1 MKPIGLGGWSLNTH
15 RPHPEEAHRS
25 RVYPRSAHQLRKSAT
40 PVCTMLPSTPARG
53 FRPTSGRS
61 TRWRDAED
69 HFDAVVIDLNPADDG
84 MDDLTHA
91 EPVEPVQTV
100 THLGGKILQSA
111 DDE

>member
-1 MKPIGLGGWSLNTH
+1 
-15 RPHPEEAHRS
+15 
-25 RVYPRSAHQLRKSAT
+25 
-40 PVCTMLPSTPARG
+40 MLPSTPARG

-69 HFDAVVIDLNPADDG
+69 HFDAVVIDLNPADDV

-100 THLGGKILQSA
+100 THLGGTILQSA

>member
-1 MKPIGLGGWSLNTH
+1 M
-15 RPHPEEAHRS
+15 
-25 RVYPRSAHQLRKSAT
+25 RKSGK

-91 EPVEPVQTV
+91 EPIDPVQTV